1 MINFDHNDEDNDG
14 DNDAFKCAWWG
25 AWLEAEEKDKG
36 PANAMMT
43 WLLVVVMKMSI
54 YVGSIYSG
62 TYHNFMR
69 LLAT

>member
-1 MINFDHNDEDNDG
+1 MTMMPLNVHG
-14 DNDAFKCAWWG
+14 
-25 AWLEAEEKDKG
+25 EKPGLK
-36 PANAMMT
+36 PKKRIKVLPMMT
-43 WLLVVVMKMSI
+43 WLLVVVMKMSMSI

>member
-1 MINFDHNDEDNDG
+1 MHG
-14 DNDAFKCAWWG
+14 
-25 AWLEAEEKDKG
+25 EEPGLNPKKKIKVL
-36 PANAMMT
+36 PMMT

-69 LLAT
+69 LLAA

>member
-1 MINFDHNDEDNDG
+1 MMKIMMVTMMPLNVHDEEPG
-14 DNDAFKCAWWG
+14 LKPKKRIKV
-25 AWLEAEEKDKG
+25 L
-36 PANAMMT
+36 PMMT

>member
-1 MINFDHNDEDNDG
+1 MMKIMMVTMMPLNVHG
-14 DNDAFKCAWWG
+14 
-25 AWLEAEEKDKG
+25 EEPGLKPKKKIKVL
-36 PANAMMT
+36 PMMT

-69 LLAT
+69 LIAT

>member
-1 MINFDHNDEDNDG
+1 MMRIMMVTMMPLNVHDEEPG
-14 DNDAFKCAWWG
+14 LKKRIKF
-25 AWLEAEEKDKG
+25 L
-36 PANAMMT
+36 PMMT

-69 LLAT
+69 LLAA

>member
-1 MINFDHNDEDNDG
+1 MCMHG
-14 DNDAFKCAWWG
+14 
-25 AWLEAEEKDKG
+25 EEPGLKPKKKIKVL
-36 PANAMMT
+36 PMMT